1 MLSPLESAKCDDD
14 FDEVH
19 EADPPAHEMTSTS
32 QVTTGDEPG
41 ETPEEDAAQLFVA
54 GNVGSIWYAFHTK
67 PRCEKKA
74 AGLCDEMGLRHYLPL
89 RRNTP
94 KKKKGQRQYSFDVP
108 LFPGYVFGCCSD
120 EERLHVMRSGYLVQW
135 LEVVDQD
142 QLLEELTS
150 VYVASRRG
158 AGLILYPQLK
168 RGRRIRVIRGPLGGI
183 QGHISQRKDEFRLVL
198 NISVLGTAVA
208 VEVDMEDVELAVA

>member
-1 MLSPLESAKCDDD
+1 
-14 FDEVH
+14 
-19 EADPPAHEMTSTS
+19 MTNTS
-32 QVTTGDEPG
+32 QVPTGDHPD
-41 ETPEEDAAQLFVA
+41 ETSEEDAAQLFVPGSA
-54 GNVGSIWYAFHTK
+54 GSIWYAFHTK

-74 AGLCDEMGLRHYLPL
+74 AGLCDGIGLRYYLPL

-94 KKKKGQRQYSFDVP
+94 KKKKGQRHYSFDVP
-108 LFPGYVFGCCSD
+108 LFPGYVFSCCSD
-120 EERLHVMRSGYLVQW
+120 EERLHLMRSGYLVQW

-158 AGLILYPQLK
+158 AGLTLYPQLK

-183 QGHISQRKDEFRLVL
+183 QGRISQRKDEFRLIL

-208 VEVDMEDVELAVA
+208 VEVDMEDVEVL